1 MASVK
6 IDVIYYKTSSDFE
19 FEFNLSGCAGIRLF
33 KEKAESPKGLVTS
46 LARDVARSKVI
57 IVVTDLDTEN
67 SCINTLSKAIGL
79 PVVLAQKETYNIKS
93 QNDCHIF
100 SGATPLV
107 TKSGEFVG
115 FISESGPQSI
125 IVLTSDRALR
135 HEIMDTYVH
144 KYIFNVAQV
153 DAYNKKYSISAP
165 EPTPIPIPADTPVT
179 EAEENADNQS
189 EQVMEDISSV
199 QEIDIAPGT
208 TIIVPKNEEPENTK
222 ELDARLPKRKNTT
235 NIILLVIVVLL
246 LIAFGILAYL
256 FIYIPLLNGETHF
269 LSGAVNYFLRR

>member
-1 MASVK
+1 MASIK

-33 KEKAESPKGLVTS
+33 KEKTESPKGLVTS

-67 SCINTLSKAIGL
+67 SCIGTLSKAIGL
-79 PVVLAQKETYNIKS
+79 PVVSVQREKYNIVS
-93 QNDCHIF
+93 ENDCHIF

-107 TKSGEFVG
+107 TKSGAFVG

-135 HEIMDTYVH
+135 HEIMDTCVH

-153 DAYNKKYSISAP
+153 EAYNKKYSAP
-165 EPTPIPIPADTPVT
+165 APTPLTLPCEEK
-179 EAEENADNQS
+179 EAEPEAA
-189 EQVMEDISSV
+189 EQIEDISSV
-199 QEIDIAPGT
+199 KPLDIAPGT
-208 TIIVPKNEEPENTK
+208 TIIVPEKQKPESAK
-222 ELDARLPKRKNTT
+222 KLDARLPKRKNAT

-246 LIAFGILAYL
+246 LIAFGVLAYL
-256 FIYIPLLNGETHF
+256 FIYIPLLNGETPF
-269 LSGAVNYFLRR
+269 LSDGIKLFLRR